1 MQLNYFYLLNFKR
14 PNWRYDKFCSRV
26 NRYNWKGMRY
36 FDLLLE
42 RFKEREKY
50 INNLDYYLNIIKKF
64 FKEKFGDDAK
74 IYLFGSYLTKNFG
87 PNSDIDILVI
97 KKGES
102 LFVRDKSEIIAELRR
117 IIGFVNPFEIH
128 IVSEEEYD
136 EWYSKFIKEKRE
148 I

>member
-1 MQLNYFYLLNFKR
+1 
-14 PNWRYDKFCSRV
+14 
-26 NRYNWKGMRY
+26 MRY

-50 INNLDYYLNIIKKF
+50 LKNLDYYLNIIKKF
-64 FKEKFGDDAK
+64 FKEKFGDDSK
-74 IYLFGSYLTKNFG
+74 IYLFGSYLTGNFG